1 MVKKLLIIGIVLA
14 LFIAVAGYYYVFV
27 YSVQNHRDVSKEVA
41 IEVSATELVKAFI
54 TNEQAANQQ
63 YLNKAIAVKGAVIQV
78 AQDQSQQKTVLI
90 GSEMELS
97 NVFITLKDTSTPF
110 KIGDTI
116 LVKAI
121 CSGYLSDVVLMDG
134 VVQY

>member
-1 MVKKLLIIGIVLA
+1 MIKKILIIGLVLA
-14 LFIAVAGYYYVFV
+14 LFLAAAGYYYVFI

-41 IEVSATELVKAFI
+41 IEVSATELVNAF
-54 TNEQAANQQ
+54 TSNELAANQQ

-78 AQDQSQQKTVLI
+78 AQNQSQQKTVLI

-134 VVQY
+134 VVQH

>member
-78 AQDQSQQKTVLI
+78 AQNQSQQKTLLI

-134 VVQY
+134 VVQH